1 MFECC
6 GLVLTLAPAVAGYQL
21 RFVASIRLKF
31 LEYPLVLWR
40 DRIMGVW
47 AVFRG
52 GLCKR
57 WSCESLGDQLGF
69 GYGAILKGLVAW
81 GGGNSGGAP
90 LGGVLWLGGWL
101 VVAFLCLLLLPDI
114 WCLIFWLKLASLFC
128 L

>member
-1 MFECC
+1 
-6 GLVLTLAPAVAGYQL
+6 
-21 RFVASIRLKF
+21 
-31 LEYPLVLWR
+31 
-40 DRIMGVW
+40 MGVW
-47 AVFRG
+47 AVFRVG
-52 GLCKR
+52 SLNVGLV
-57 WSCESLGDQLGF
+57 GQLGPNVDLAC
-69 GYGAILKGLVAW
+69 GAFLKSLMAW

>member
-1 MFECC
+1 
-6 GLVLTLAPAVAGYQL
+6 
-21 RFVASIRLKF
+21 
-31 LEYPLVLWR
+31 
-40 DRIMGVW
+40 MGVW

-57 WSCESLGDQLGF
+57 WSCESLGDQLGSCVWC
-69 GYGAILKGLVAW
+69 YLKKSGCL
-81 GGGNSGGAP
+81 GRGNSGGAP